1 MRKEETRIGETI
13 EAYLQAIKTGRTE
26 HFERAF
32 YSDSVVINAGEADV
46 SASVMPIA
54 AFSERVKTRHD
65 SGVVVEEIPLGV
77 TVSYVGNV
85 ANVRLDFE
93 LRIGDQSLYGTDY
106 FNMVKRNE
114 VWRISQKIYDVTHT
128 A

>member
-1 MRKEETRIGETI
+1 MRKEETGIGETI
-13 EAYLQAIKTGRTE
+13 EAYLQAIKTGRAE

-32 YSDSVVINAGEADV
+32 YSDSVVINAGEADI

-54 AFSERVKTRHD
+54 AFSERVKSRHD

-77 TVSYVGNV
+77 SVSYVGNV

-93 LRIGDQSLYGTDY
+93 LRIGGQSLYDTDY
-106 FNMVKRNE
+106 FNMVNRVKTLRF
-114 VWRISQKIYDVTHT
+114 S
-128 A
+128 